1 MIYFSLMKQHKKY
14 GYQRGGFEIELS
26 KVQISRFLENISKKG
41 VDASAYTYD
50 RILTKS
56 EFEILVD
63 IIICKEL
70 KWSESFEYVLCLS
83 KFREAGE
90 RLALIGKRI
99 ANQSRYYMVLSEL
112 DAKERKELPIG
123 QELLPSQ
130 LDRLRNN
137 RKKYRRFHIDRRIY
151 TYTLGIIDHSQF
163 EFDVQELDD
172 LRNLCIKG

>member
-41 VDASAYTYD
+41 LDASAYTYD
-50 RILTKS
+50 RVLTKS

-63 IIICKEL
+63 VIICKEL

-83 KFREAGE
+83 QFRETGE
-90 RLALIGKRI
+90 RIAIIGRGI

-112 DAKERKELPIG
+112 DAKERELSIG
-123 QELLPSQ
+123 RELLPSQ
-130 LDRLRNN
+130 LDRLWNN

-151 TYTLGIIDHSQF
+151 TYTLGKIDHSEF
-163 EFDVQELDD
+163 EFDAQELDD
-172 LRNLCIKG
+172 FRNLWIKG